1 MNKEDKEMEYQAG
14 IDKLY
19 NQTQEFGRID
29 FVKVL
34 FDTKKELDIANKKL
48 ERVSKLKP
56 EELAIMFHNTY
67 EKLAPDFGYETRK
80 DTKTFN
86 KNSTNGKLMIEV
98 CKEILLIIGGE

>member
-19 NQTQEFGRID
+19 NQTQAFGRID

-48 ERVSKLKP
+48 DKIEKYIKENACYSETKKECLCSFSS
-56 EELAIMFHNTY
+56 LALD
-67 EKLAPDFGYETRK
+67 K
-80 DTKTFN
+80 
-86 KNSTNGKLMIEV
+86 
-98 CKEILLIIGGE
+98 ILEIIGGEEVSNE